1 MKFHLLEQVSKYGDQ
16 VLVNLINQKGYERPV
31 KDAYERYVSQVGD
44 LFSSPTLSLLI
55 LPKLNLPNVRYQY
68 FDFHHE
74 CRNMRWDRISVLID
88 KIRDELD
95 NQGCVGY
102 DCPFQFICD
111 KIMLAISTSMKG
123 RPSSPSRERSEL
135 TAWITLIG
143 RTWCKLLWQS
153 GLLIKCSGT
162 LVLFPIVQALMIT
175 KRSAKISENVG

>member
-1 MKFHLLEQVSKYGDQ
+1 MKMHLQEQVSKYGDQ
-16 VLVNLINQKGYERPV
+16 VLVNLVNQKGYERPV
-31 KDAYERYVSQVGD
+31 KDAYERYVSQVGG
-44 LFSSPTLSLLI
+44 FFCNPALSLLI
-55 LPKLNLPNVRYQY
+55 SLKLNLPNVRYQY

-111 KIMLAISTSMKG
+111 KILLAISTSMKG
-123 RPSSPSRERSEL
+123 RPSSPSLERSEL

-143 RTWCKLLWQS
+143 QMWCKLLWQN
-153 GLLIKCSGT
+153 GLSIKC
-162 LVLFPIVQALMIT
+162 
-175 KRSAKISENVG
+175 